1 MEEVNEMRR
10 SPREIDMQSQMVLH
24 GWADRL
30 QPMPLT
36 DFRTVGGDRYTQM
49 NKKQASTLQAIR

>member
-1 MEEVNEMRR
+1 MRR
-10 SPREIDMQSQMVLH
+10 SPREIDMQLQMVLH

-36 DFRTVGGDRYTQM
+36 DFRTVGGDRHTQM
-49 NKKQASTLQAIR
+49 KKSRQALCRR

>member
-1 MEEVNEMRR
+1 MRR
-10 SPREIDMQSQMVLH
+10 SPREIDMQSHMVLQ

-36 DFRTVGGDRYTQM
+36 DFRTVGGDRHTQM
-49 NKKQASTLQAIR
+49 NEKQASTLQALR

>member
-1 MEEVNEMRR
+1 MRR
-10 SPREIDMQSQMVLH
+10 SPREMDMQSQMVLQ

-36 DFRTVGGDRYTQM
+36 DFRTAGGDRHTQM
-49 NKKQASTLQAIR
+49 NEKQASTLQAIR

>member
-10 SPREIDMQSQMVLH
+10 SPREIDMQSHMVLQ

-36 DFRTVGGDRYTQM
+36 DFRTVGGDRHTQM
-49 NKKQASTLQAIR
+49 NEKQASTLQALR